1 MNNVSCHKQKRK
13 KLWKDH
19 TQREAQ
25 AGAGGWLSRT
35 QGKRGRVLLVS
46 TERGRSL
53 NHLSEAGDR
62 VC

>member
-1 MNNVSCHKQKRK
+1 MYLATNRSEKSCGKM
-13 KLWKDH
+13 

-25 AGAGGWLSRT
+25 AGGWLSRT
-35 QGKRGRVLLVS
+35 QGKWGRVLLVS

-53 NHLSEAGDR
+53 NHLSEAGDC